1 MDTIQEEKT
10 YEALLEAEE
19 QSQST
24 ATRHTHKE
32 VMEAARKL
40 LDNQ

>member
-1 MDTIQEEKT
+1 MDTVQEEKT

-32 VMEAARKL
+32 VMEAARNL
-40 LDNQ
+40 LEKQ